1 MHSQVEMMLALMRDL
16 MNQAQLANNTFTM
29 VNDYF
34 SCLSLIK
41 RCMMT
46 LGAQAHLREVRLKG
60 PILENPLDKFY
71 FRQLFSDEQRY
82 GQVILNFL
90 SNGIKFTSRFG
101 TVSVLLKI
109 LEVKDLPELHL
120 DQEGDPDESMI
131 SSAMESAPDKD
142 DLFDSVDTQEK
153 LITFHMIFRDSG
165 CGISPE
171 NQQKLFM
178 NFGKLRDTEQKNKTG
193 VGLGLSICRDIIIAL
208 GGSIDIVSEEG
219 KGTDFIIQLQSRCQI
234 DENQIIKAQ

>member
-1 MHSQVEMMLALMRDL
+1 
-16 MNQAQLANNTFTM
+16 
-29 VNDYF
+29 
-34 SCLSLIK
+34 
-41 RCMMT
+41 
-46 LGAQAHLREVRLKG
+46 
-60 PILENPLDKFY
+60 
-71 FRQLFSDEQRY
+71 
-82 GQVILNFL
+82 
-90 SNGIKFTSRFG
+90 
-101 TVSVLLKI
+101 
-109 LEVKDLPELHL
+109 
-120 DQEGDPDESMI
+120 MI

-142 DLFDSVDTQEK
+142 DVSDSVDTHEK

-219 KGTDFIIQLQSRCQI
+219 KGTDFII
-234 DENQIIKAQ
+234 